1 VADDAPPRFLTTPE
15 TADAVYLACGRVH
28 TSGTELGGSGA
39 EEGDAVRRG
48 PERQV
53 RLARYL
59 GLFFVAG
66 GFALIGFGWNGAA
79 RTASTDSQLPYL
91 VSGGASGIGCIVL
104 GVGLLLVGQIR
115 SERQRLQGILDAMG
129 PAARQLPA
137 AEASV
142 STPEGFLFRTRHA
155 RILSLA
161 FVFAGFVAIVL
172 GWIGMARSG
181 APDEQLPFIVSGGM
195 GGIGL
200 IAFGVGILLVAQ
212 IRTERQ
218 SLTAVLEIMARAVA
232 KVTGGHPLAE
242 EEEGGP
248 PADTLVVAGPS
259 TFHRPECKL
268 VTGKPGLDRLTIQVA
283 RSTGL
288 SPCRICD
295 PLDLEKRGQA
305 TEVPQPVVATSE
317 QTQETT
323 RPSGS

>member
-1 VADDAPPRFLTTPE
+1 M
-15 TADAVYLACGRVH
+15 
-28 TSGTELGGSGA
+28 
-39 EEGDAVRRG
+39 RRG

-104 GVGLLLVGQIR
+104 GVGLLLVAQIR
-115 SERQRLQGILDAMG
+115 AERQRLQGIVDAMG
-129 PAARQLPA
+129 PAARQLA
-137 AEASV
+137 AADARV
-142 STPEGFLFRTRHA
+142 ATPEGFLFRTRHA
-155 RILSLA
+155 RVLSLA

-172 GWIGMARSG
+172 GWIGMSRS
-181 APDEQLPFIVSGGM
+181 AAMDEQLPFIVSGGM

-218 SLTAVLEIMARAVA
+218 NLTAVLEIMARAVA
-232 KVTGGHPLAE
+232 KVTGGGPLA

-259 TFHRPECKL
+259 TFHKPDCKL
-268 VTGKPGLDRLTIQVA
+268 VRRKPGLDRLTIRVA

-288 SPCRICD
+288 SPCRVCD
-295 PLDLEKRGQA
+295 PLELERRG
-305 TEVPQPVVATSE
+305 EKSNVPAPVVAGSNE
-317 QTQETT
+317 TQETP
-323 RPSGS
+323 RPPVSGGSS